1 MQTSRMEDK
10 GLTTE
15 EQFEE
20 CAKAGRHA
28 ADCVQSIGRDLSN
41 LSRGGSSAEA
51 AGQCEQ
57 ADGEAR
63 RACIRGAVYALID
76 NTWDL
81 TYATP
86 FCAALKEESGYCTQ
100 ASGDYLKMFMGK

>member
-1 MQTSRMEDK
+1 MQTSRMEEM

-15 EQFEE
+15 QQFEE

-86 FCAALKEESGYCTQ
+86 FCAALRQENGYCRET
-100 ASGDYLKMFMGK
+100 SDDYLNRYQEK